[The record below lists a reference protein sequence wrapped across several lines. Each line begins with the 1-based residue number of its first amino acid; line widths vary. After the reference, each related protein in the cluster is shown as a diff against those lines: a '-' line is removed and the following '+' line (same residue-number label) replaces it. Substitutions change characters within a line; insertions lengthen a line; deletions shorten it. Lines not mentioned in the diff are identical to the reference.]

1 MATDI
6 PNAKVPIPNELMTVF
21 YEIEKRLRELE
32 DWRRDQERREYPN
45 YDSDLAALDTRLDTL
60 EAWKTDTVTP
70 TLNSLASTY
79 ETQAHAASTYLTQAN
94 AASTYL
100 TQLNAASTYETLS
113 HAASTYLT
121 ISTAASTYLTTTD
134 ASTTYETQSHA
145 SSTYETQSHASSTYT
160 PKSVY
165 NSHAHTT
172 TDRYTDPGW
181 NTSDTVQSTGPSV
194 TA

>member
-21 YEIEKRLRELE
+21 YEMEKRLRELE

-79 ETQAHAASTYLTQAN
+79 ETQAH